1 MTKKDLPA
9 IKKGDQII
17 LIKSN
22 NGASNFEGH
31 VLMVTTNRQ
40 RASRA
45 QFNAKR
51 ADLPGSGN
59 ITIYY
64 DGPGDEFVLATNEAI
79 LEQLA
84 TKKAGL
90 EAEIKEVETEI
101 EYRTKYSSE
110 EEFVADKLD
119 TLINTASTGGSKE
132 DRVKLMAEILGE
144 LKSSNM
150 L

>member
-22 NGASNFEGH
+22 NGATNFEGQT
-31 VLMVTTNRQ
+31 LLVTTNRQ

-45 QFNAKR
+45 QFNAKP
-51 ADLPGSGN
+51 ADRPNVGN

-64 DGPGDEFVLATNEAI
+64 DGPGDEFILATNEAI
-79 LEQLA
+79 IEQLA
-84 TKKAGL
+84 VKKASL

-119 TLINTASTGGSKE
+119 TLINTASTGGNKE